1 MDDADRDVPKKWE
14 ARDEYSLLLMIMM
27 MPGDI
32 EEYYKDDDGDDH
44 WSYEDEKNL
53 GQGMMKRR
61 KGGVVGGSVDVSSS
75 LWRGKVF
82 SSIVGYYFARRSIT
96 ISNLLNVLY

>member
-1 MDDADRDVPKKWE
+1 MK
-14 ARDEYSLLLMIMM
+14 MIIQ
-27 MPGDI
+27 GDI
-32 EEYYKDDDGDDH
+32 EEYYEDDDGDDQGP
-44 WSYEDEKNL
+44 YEDGKKNL

-61 KGGVVGGSVDVSSS
+61 EGGVVGGSVDVSSS

-82 SSIVGYYFARRSIT
+82 SSIVGYHFVRRSIT

>member
-1 MDDADRDVPKKWE
+1 
-14 ARDEYSLLLMIMM
+14 MM

-61 KGGVVGGSVDVSSS
+61 EGGVVGGSVDVSSS